1 MAFEAYAA
9 PAQTERRI
17 IRHLDNFWLS
27 MRLTQIR
34 DYLAVID
41 TGSFRAAARALGLSQ
56 PALTKSIR
64 QLEEELGAVLV
75 TRSVRGVQ
83 ATEFG
88 RAFLARARAVSAD
101 LRRAREEIAQL
112 RGARAGSLTIGTAPG
127 PALDLL
133 PRALPLLRARWREAS
148 VRVIDVAPPEVLPGL
163 REGLLDLALSVRF
176 GPLREIASDCV
187 AEPLY
192 TIQPVIIARR
202 GHPLAA
208 ARSLIELVEAE
219 WVRTGAPGNTPA
231 LPQAFEAAGLP
242 PPRYRVDCQSFL
254 ALPEF
259 VAQSDLL
266 AVVPWQIAA
275 RESAAGRIV
284 SLKVRE
290 PLPARE
296 ITLFRRADVPLTPIA
311 RECVEVLRDAVR
323 ATAQGRVPTS
333 ARSGS
338 RAAPAAR
345 AGSR

>member
-1 MAFEAYAA
+1 M
-9 PAQTERRI
+9 I
-17 IRHLDNFWLS
+17 LHLDNPWLS

-75 TRSVRGVQ
+75 TRSVRGAQ

-88 RAFLARARAVSAD
+88 RAFLSRARAVSAD

-112 RGARAGSLTIGTAPG
+112 SGARTGSLTIGTAPG

-133 PRALPLLRARWREAS
+133 PRALPLLRERWCEAS
-148 VRVIDVAPPEVLPGL
+148 VRVMDVSPPEVLPGL
-163 REGLLDLALSVRF
+163 REGLLDLALSVRI
-176 GPLREIASDCV
+176 GPLREVASDCL

-192 TIQPVIIARR
+192 TIKPVIIARR
-202 GHPLAA
+202 GHPRAG
-208 ARSLIELVEAE
+208 ARSLAELAEVE
-219 WVRTGAPGNTPA
+219 WVGTGAPGYTPA
-231 LPQAFEAAGLP
+231 LPQAFEAAGLA

-266 AVVPWQIAA
+266 AVVPSQIAA
-275 RESAAGRIV
+275 REEVSGRIV
-284 SLKVRE
+284 RVRVKE
-290 PLPARE
+290 PLPIRE
-296 ITLFRRADVPLTPIA
+296 ISLFRRADVPLTPIA
-311 RECVEVLRDAVR
+311 RECLAILHD
-323 ATAQGRVPTS
+323 TAR
-333 ARSGS
+333 R
-338 RAAPAAR
+338 AR
-345 AGSR
+345 ARARP